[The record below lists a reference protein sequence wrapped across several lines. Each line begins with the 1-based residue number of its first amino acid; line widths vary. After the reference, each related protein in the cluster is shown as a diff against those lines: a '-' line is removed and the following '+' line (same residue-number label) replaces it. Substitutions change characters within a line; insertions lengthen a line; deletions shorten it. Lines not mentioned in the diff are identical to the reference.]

1 MKLYTINCYGLNYG
15 LGVDKDDAIK
25 AYLFRHPE
33 LHDVDGIEDNLK
45 AKLLLNDAQLEDIF
59 AGLVHM
65 NNDNGITTEMMS
77 FIVEKVSEF
86 GLDISVENTIGI
98 YEVFESMLDEVSIYA
113 SYNMSIEDIIKC
125 EQTIKEIETEF
136 YEANF
141 KVIDKDKYRVVDE
154 KSMLKF
160 IGFYELEDGNG
171 TLQCDIEEPA
181 ISYVYDDPTGTITEY
196 INGTEHRTFY
206 SIGDFIDNEVFGRN

>member
-33 LHDVDGIEDNLK
+33 LQDVDGIEDNLK

-59 AGLVHM
+59 ATLVHM
-65 NNDNGITTEMMS
+65 NNDNGITTEMIS
-77 FIVEKVSEF
+77 TIVEKVSEF

-98 YEVFESMLDEVSIYA
+98 YEVFESLLDDVSIY
-113 SYNMSIEDIIKC
+113 SEYEMSMEEIIKND
-125 EQTIKEIETEF
+125 KSLKDIETD
-136 YEANF
+136 YYNNRVM
-141 KVIDKDKYRVVDE
+141 VIDKDKYRVVDD
-154 KSMLKF
+154 KSLLIF
-160 IGFYELEDGNG
+160 IGFYELEDVNG
-171 TLQCDIEEPA
+171 TLQCDIEDSA
-181 ISYVYDDPTGTITEY
+181 VSYVYDDPTGTITEY

-206 SIGDFIDNEVFGRN
+206 SIDDFIDNEVLGRN